1 MKYYILLFFT
11 WTTLTCLSAQQAERG
26 VHYTGKEL
34 SNPYFHDG
42 QLSPAVGI
50 HNIQLLR
57 ANRDSISP
65 RYNYGWT
72 YNHQPMMCYWNGRF
86 YVHFLCDS
94 TDEHIPPSRTMLM
107 TSTDGYHW
115 EAPVVLFPTYKVPD
129 GFTKA
134 GRSDRAQDLL
144 AIMHQRVG
152 FYVASNGRLLATG
165 NYGIALDRKDDP
177 NDGNGI
183 GRVVREIKKD
193 GTFGPIYFVYYNHD
207 FNEKNTDYPFYT
219 RSRDKGF
226 VKACREMM
234 DNPLYRMQMVEES
247 DRNDPMLPLKN
258 PYKAFCY
265 YYLPDHRIVG
275 LWKHAL
281 TSISND
287 GGATWQ
293 QPVVRAPGFVNSN
306 AKIWGQQLSDST
318 YATVYNP
325 AEYRWPLAISL
336 SSDGL
341 EYTTLNLV
349 HGIVP
354 PIRYGGNYKSFGPQ
368 YARGILPGNGTPPD
382 GDLWVTYSVGKEDMW
397 ISHIL
402 VPVRERVTQYVQD
415 DISPATRL
423 SDLREW
429 NLYCGLAT
437 PLSLEHKADRQWLTL
452 ADRDPFS
459 YALAERKVP
468 ESRMLRV
475 AFDLMAEQVGHG
487 NLQIDFADAKGTPC
501 ARIELTDSIIRAKGG
516 ARYSQMGLYTPGEVY
531 HIEVELSVENRNYTV
546 YINGKKRTTRMF
558 FAPVATIERIIF
570 RTDAINEIPTPD
582 TPADQYFDLENA
594 GKEERPAIYRIA
606 RLCASGDRTACL
618 LDFADY
624 RRYIE
629 RFNSMED
636 ENIVQAIPNS
646 LSAEWLEAN
655 IPLFE
660 CPDATIEEIYYY
672 RWWTLR
678 KHLKETPVGYAMT
691 EFLVPR
697 SYADRYNLIS
707 SALGHHIHETRWLRD
722 TTYLHQIIRTW
733 YRGNNG
739 EPMERMMNFS
749 SWTPYAIYQS
759 FLTTGDSAFIADLL
773 PDLKREYARWESTHR
788 LPSGLYWQSDVQDAM
803 EESIS
808 GGRKKQYARPTISSY
823 MYGNASAIAQVCNLT
838 GDPDSAMY
846 AAKAD
851 TLKQLVETLL
861 WNPADRFFETRRG
874 DTLAQVREAIGYTP
888 WYFNLP
894 EKDIF
899 DEAWQQINDP
909 EGFDA
914 PFGLTTAERRH
925 PQFRAF
931 FKASCEWN
939 GPVWPFATSQTLTA
953 LANYLDQTREGATIP
968 ANSWF
973 AHFKTYAQSHYF
985 HGRPYIG
992 EYLDEVT
999 GYWLKGEQER
1009 SRYYNHSTF
1018 NDLVITGLVGLRPQT
1033 DNRITINPLVPA
1045 KEWDYFCLDNIRYKG
1060 HNLTIAWDRH
1070 GTRYR
1075 QGKGLHV
1082 WLDGKLIGHRPTLG
1096 PLSCDIPNDTHTLKT
1111 NM

>member
-1 MKYYILLFFT
+1 MKHALLIFFLGMSLGCV
-11 WTTLTCLSAQQAERG
+11 WAQPSQDQ
-26 VHYTGKEL
+26 VHYTGDVR

-42 QLSPAVGI
+42 QLSPAVGV

-57 ANRDSISP
+57 ANRDSVTAA
-65 RYNYGWT
+65 YNYGWT

-107 TSTDGYHW
+107 TSKDGYTW
-115 EAPVVLFPTYKVPD
+115 EAPVVLFPTYKVPE

-134 GRSDRAQDLL
+134 GRPGKAHHLT

-152 FYVASNGRLLATG
+152 FFVASNGRLLATG
-165 NYGIALDRKDDP
+165 NYGITLDPKDDP

-183 GRVVREIKKD
+183 GRVVREIKRD

-207 FNEKNTDYPFYT
+207 FNEKNSDYPFYT

-234 DNPLYRMQMVEES
+234 DNPLYRMQMVEEA
-247 DRNDPMLPLKN
+247 DRNDHMLPLKN

-265 YYLPDHRIVG
+265 YYLPDNRIVG

-281 TSISND
+281 TSISDD

-293 QPVVRAPGFVNSN
+293 QPVMRAPGFVNSN
-306 AKIWGQQLSDST
+306 AKIWGQRLSDGS

-341 EYTTLNLV
+341 EYTTLNLI

-354 PIRYGGNYKSFGPQ
+354 PMRYGGNYKSFGPQ

-382 GDLWVTYSVGKEDMW
+382 GDLWVSYSVGKEDMW
-397 ISHIL
+397 ITHIP
-402 VPVRERVTQYVQD
+402 VPVREEVTEYVQD
-415 DISPATRL
+415 DISSATRM

-429 NLYCGLAT
+429 NLYTGICT
-437 PLSLEHKADRQWLTL
+437 PVALENKAGRQWLTL
-452 ADRDPFS
+452 TDRDPFS

-468 ESRMLRV
+468 ESHTLKV
-475 AFDLMAEQVGHG
+475 AFDLMAEQTGHG

-501 ARIELTDSIIRAKGG
+501 ARIELTDSILRAKGG
-516 ARYSQMGLYTPGEVY
+516 ARYSQMGKYEPGQVY
-531 HIEVELSVENRNYTV
+531 HVEVSLSVENRNYTV
-546 YINGKKRTTRMF
+546 SINGKKKTTRMF
-558 FAPVATIERIIF
+558 FAPVSTIERIIF
-570 RTDAINEIPTPD
+570 RTGAVNAIPTPD
-582 TPADQYFDLENA
+582 TPADQDFDLDDA
-594 GKEERPAIYRIA
+594 GKEDAAAIYRIA
-606 RLCASGDRTACL
+606 RLCADGDRTACL
-618 LDFADY
+618 LDFDDF
-624 RRYIE
+624 RHHVE
-629 RFNSMED
+629 RFNRMED

-646 LSAEWLEAN
+646 RSAEWLEEN

-660 CPDATIEEIYYY
+660 CPDANIEEIYYY

-678 KHLKETPVGYAMT
+678 KHIKETPVGYAMT

-722 TTYLHQIIRTW
+722 TCYLHQIIRTW
-733 YRGNNG
+733 YRGNDG
-739 EPMERMMNFS
+739 KPMERMKNFS
-749 SWTPYAIYQS
+749 SWTPYALYQS
-759 FLTTGDSAFIADLL
+759 FLVTGDSTFITDLL
-773 PDLKREYARWESTHR
+773 PDMKSEYTWWETTHR
-788 LPSGLYWQSDVQDAM
+788 LPGGLYWQSDVQDAM

-823 MYGNASAIAQVCNLT
+823 MYGNASTIAEVCRLT
-838 GDPDSAMY
+838 GDQDSTLY
-846 AAKAD
+846 AEKAD

-861 WNPADRFFETRRG
+861 WNPRHNFFETRRG

-888 WYFNLP
+888 WYFGLP
-894 EKDIF
+894 SPNRYDS
-899 DEAWQQINDP
+899 AWLQITDP
-909 EGFDA
+909 EGFSA

-925 PQFRAF
+925 PQFRAY

-939 GPVWPFATSQTLTA
+939 GPIWPFATSQTLTA
-953 LANYLDQTREGATIP
+953 LANYLNSQPGESAVSRET
-968 ANSWF
+968 WF
-973 AHFKTYAQSHYF
+973 EQFKLYAQSHYF

-1018 NDLVITGLVGLRPQT
+1018 NDLVISGLVGLRPCA
-1033 DNRITINPLVPA
+1033 DERIEINPLVPENA
-1045 KEWDYFCLDNIRYKG
+1045 WDYFCLDNVRYKG
-1060 HNLTIAWDRH
+1060 HNLTISWDRH
-1070 GTRYR
+1070 GNRYH
-1075 QGKGLHV
+1075 QGKGLSIYI
-1082 WLDGKLIGHRPTLG
+1082 DGRLAAHRDSLG
-1096 PLSCDIPNDTHTLKT
+1096 PLSCPIKSKNSLK
-1111 NM
+1111 

>member
-1 MKYYILLFFT
+1 MKHALLIFFLGISLGCV
-11 WTTLTCLSAQQAERG
+11 WAQPSQDQ
-26 VHYTGKEL
+26 VHYTGDVR

-42 QLSPAVGI
+42 QLSPAVGV

-57 ANRDSISP
+57 ANRDSVTAA
-65 RYNYGWT
+65 YNYGWT

-107 TSTDGYHW
+107 TSKDGYTW
-115 EAPVVLFPTYKVPD
+115 EAPVVLFPTYKVPE

-134 GRSDRAQDLL
+134 GRPGKAHHLT

-152 FYVASNGRLLATG
+152 FFVASNGRLLATG
-165 NYGIALDRKDDP
+165 NYGIALDPKDDP

-183 GRVVREIKKD
+183 GRVVREIKRD

-207 FNEKNTDYPFYT
+207 FNEKNSDYPFYT

-234 DNPLYRMQMVEES
+234 DNPLYRMQMVEEA

-265 YYLPDHRIVG
+265 YYLPDNRIVG

-281 TSISND
+281 TSISDN
-287 GGATWQ
+287 GGETWQ
-293 QPVVRAPGFVNSN
+293 QPVMRAPGFVNSN
-306 AKIWGQQLSDST
+306 AKIWGQRLSDGS

-341 EYTTLNLV
+341 EYTTLNLI

-354 PIRYGGNYKSFGPQ
+354 PMRYGGNYKSFGPQ

-382 GDLWVTYSVGKEDMW
+382 GDLWVAYSVGKEDMW
-397 ISHIL
+397 ITHIP
-402 VPVRERVTQYVQD
+402 VPVREEVTEYVQD
-415 DISPATRL
+415 DISSATRM

-429 NLYCGLAT
+429 NLYTGICT
-437 PLSLEHKADRQWLTL
+437 PVALENKAGRQWLTL
-452 ADRDPFS
+452 TDRDPFS

-468 ESRMLRV
+468 ESRTLKV
-475 AFDLMAEQVGHG
+475 AFDLMAEQTGHG
-487 NLQIDFADAKGTPC
+487 NLQIDFADAQGTPC
-501 ARIELTDSIIRAKGG
+501 ARIELTDSILRAKGG
-516 ARYSQMGLYTPGEVY
+516 ARYSQMGKYEPGQVY
-531 HIEVELSVENRNYTV
+531 HVEVSLSVENRNYTV
-546 YINGKKRTTRMF
+546 SINGKKKTTRMF
-558 FAPVATIERIIF
+558 FAPVSTIERIIF
-570 RTDAINEIPTPD
+570 RTGAVNAIPTPD
-582 TPADQYFDLENA
+582 TPADQDFDLDDA
-594 GKEERPAIYRIA
+594 GKEDAAAIYRIA
-606 RLCASGDRTACL
+606 RLCAEGDRTACL
-618 LDFADY
+618 LDFDDF
-624 RRYIE
+624 RHYIE
-629 RFNSMED
+629 RFNRMED

-646 LSAEWLEAN
+646 RSAEWLEEN

-660 CPDATIEEIYYY
+660 CPDTNIEEIYYY

-678 KHLKETPVGYAMT
+678 KHIKETPVGYAMT

-697 SYADRYNLIS
+697 SYADSYNLIS

-722 TTYLHQIIRTW
+722 TCYLHQIIRTW
-733 YRGNNG
+733 YRGNDG
-739 EPMERMMNFS
+739 KPLERMKNFS
-749 SWTPYAIYQS
+749 SWTPYALYQS
-759 FLTTGDSAFIADLL
+759 FLVTGDSTFIAGLL
-773 PDLKREYARWESTHR
+773 PDMKSEYTWWETTHR
-788 LPSGLYWQSDVQDAM
+788 LPGGLYWQSDVQDAM

-823 MYGNASAIAQVCNLT
+823 MYGNASAIADVCRLT
-838 GDPDSAMY
+838 GDQDSTLY
-846 AAKAD
+846 AEKAD

-861 WNPADRFFETRRG
+861 WNPRHNFFETRRG

-888 WYFNLP
+888 WYFGLP
-894 EKDIF
+894 SPNRYDS
-899 DEAWQQINDP
+899 AWLQITDP
-909 EGFDA
+909 EGFSA

-925 PQFRAF
+925 PQFRAY
-931 FKASCEWN
+931 FKAGCEWN
-939 GPVWPFATSQTLTA
+939 GPIWPFATSQTLTA
-953 LANYLDQTREGATIP
+953 LANYLNSQPGESVVSRET
-968 ANSWF
+968 WF
-973 AHFKTYAQSHYF
+973 EQFKLYAQSHYF

-1018 NDLVITGLVGLRPQT
+1018 NDLVISGLVGLRPCA
-1033 DNRITINPLVPA
+1033 DERIEINPLVPVN
-1045 KEWDYFCLDNIRYKG
+1045 EWDYFCLDNVHYKG
-1060 HNLTIAWDRH
+1060 HNLTISWDRH
-1070 GTRYR
+1070 GNRYH
-1075 QGKGLHV
+1075 QGKGLSIYI
-1082 WLDGKLIGHRPTLG
+1082 DGRLAAHRDSLG
-1096 PLSCDIPNDTHTLKT
+1096 PLSCLTKSKNSLK
-1111 NM
+1111 